1 MAEGNQHLVPDPIG
15 AAVKPTGSGRQSS
28 VHSTEDQ
35 ANDRG
40 REISGN
46 DRAGLLI
53 LKSDGYILLRDD
65 LGLDQFPPT
74 G

>member
-1 MAEGNQHLVPDPIG
+1 MAEGNQSLVPDPIG
-15 AAVKPTGSGRQSS
+15 SAVKPTGSGRQSS

-35 ANDRG
+35 AIDRA

-53 LKSDGYILLRDD
+53 LRSDGYIRLRDD
-65 LGLDQFPPT
+65 LGLGPFPPI